1 MTSLVGPRSRS
12 FADFLGDPAA
22 RYFGHGF
29 KHVTHEVRLAGV
41 HHDVTGKVH
50 LRGTGVVR
58 YPTAWSLDAQ
68 GQSRETHLSSIDAI
82 ILTARLLETASETD
96 MLHLV
101 RNATIRSIALRAG
114 SSPHTRLDD
123 VDIDIAVITHAE
135 FDALVDV
142 QAVIG
147 GIRIAAALIPARIER
162 PGQFAPY
169 RDGVGVVDLDSV
181 LVEVSGESIL
191 THHRVDIPEAQ
202 AIGID
207 SSIWPGLTHVHNVV
221 LFGQIAQVLASV
233 TKGIERGSMDNL
245 WMREMF
251 LQRTGKASGDRFS
264 ASSTLQEHRVI
275 ERGGRRLHS
284 LTMSSASDHGVDA
297 IAKFGFVEPQV

>member
-12 FADFLGDPAA
+12 FVDVLGDPAT

-29 KHVTHEVRLAGV
+29 KHVTHEVRLAEV
-41 HHDVTGKVH
+41 HPDATGKIH

-58 YPTAWSLDAQ
+58 YPTAWSLDAR

-82 ILTARLLETASETD
+82 ILTARLLETASEVD
-96 MLHLV
+96 MLDLV

-123 VDIDIAVITHAE
+123 IDIAVITHAE

-142 QAVIG
+142 QAVVG
-147 GIRIAAALIPARIER
+147 GIRIAATLIPARIER

-169 RDGVGVVDLDSV
+169 RDGLGVVDLDSV
-181 LVEVSGESIL
+181 LVEVSGESIV
-191 THHRVDIPEAQ
+191 TRHRVDIPEAQ

-221 LFGQIAQVLASV
+221 LFGQIAQVLASE
-233 TKGIERGSMDNL
+233 TKGIERGSIDNL
-245 WMREMF
+245 WMREMS
-251 LQRTGKASGDRFS
+251 LRRTGKASGDRFS

-297 IAKFGFVEPQV
+297 IAKFGFVEP